1 MTHPSKPAGC
11 CTLKSLGS
19 VIRTVPRVGQITDFR
34 NATFHYTQKNIE
46 KRTKQNS
53 PFQLFLPSKCTSRA
67 AQRCD
72 LKAAFPILK
81 PLLDFHFT
89 TITPPVPG
97 RLFFFVPV
105 HILPISTTSQTRFF
119 FFRGG
124 GEGKP
129 LSKSYKSWISQEQ
142 WSVIRRASSLRA
154 EQELHHNCC

>member
-1 MTHPSKPAGC
+1 MQ
-11 CTLKSLGS
+11 LF
-19 VIRTVPRVGQITDFR
+19 ITNR
-34 NATFHYTQKNIE
+34 KISRKE
-46 KRTKQNS
+46 LTKQNS

-67 AQRCD
+67 AQHCD

-97 RLFFFVPV
+97 RFCFFFVPF
-105 HILPISTTSQTRFF
+105 HILPISTTSRTRFF

-129 LSKSYKSWISQEQ
+129 LPKSYKSWISQEQ

-154 EQELHHNCC
+154 KQELHHNRC